1 MSIFSNIWETI
12 KSIPSQYQ
20 AAYQIGTQGMAD
32 LAKQKLTAAVG
43 IQPQPTLQIPIGQNL
58 TPQATQQAY
67 QAAFPST
74 TTPSYTQFAP
84 QAVKDQPFASQ
95 QAAYQTYYQPSVT
108 TGTTGTTTSYPT
120 SYPTQPTTTEYTPP
134 PQAPSGAAGTSY
146 QTYQP
151 STQPIST
158 SGYSHV
164 PYQAPSG
171 VSGTSFH
178 TGLLGGVSS
187 GLGLPVQTT
196 TDKDKDITIQQQGAY
211 INPQTQQ
218 SYPMGTASP
227 GYTAQGQPMTPAPQA
242 PMGVEQAGQQ
252 AGYQQ
257 QAQAQA
263 QAQCKFTK
271 GLSLPS
277 IITPEGS
284 IDLGASQAGINQITD
299 LMKSP
304 LTQQSRTEMLQY
316 LDNSINVLTQVLQQ
330 AQPLPQ
336 EPMLKPE
343 VIADDQDQLDRLQ
356 KYEKEQYENI
366 QRSLGIPQ
374 AITDYENAIKELQAT
389 DQAFNAI
396 IQDVNDDPDFPKGLA
411 RRRIQEIEKE
421 KGVRMTTLQNKIG
434 LLQQSLTM
442 KQEEFKERMGITQR
456 AISREFEQQQE
467 QKQSARNQ
475 LSMLMDTGAISN
487 MSDTELYQLAQA
499 SGYTFESLKKIKE
512 AITSGNQAKI
522 TKAEADLEKQQQ
534 DMELARQR
542 EARLAGGG
550 TGGGTDT
557 GGGGGD
563 TTQQKPLSQSDIT
576 YIANGL
582 VDQMGK
588 DEAIQFITSTKAM
601 NVNGSL
607 REFSEDE
614 VNQMVTSMGGG
625 TTQTTPTTSSEGWL
639 SKIAKFVFSPWTG
652 I

>member
-1 MSIFSNIWETI
+1 MSIFTNIWETI

-108 TGTTGTTTSYPT
+108 SGTTT
-120 SYPTQPTTTEYTPP
+120 SYPTQPTTPYTPP

-158 SGYSHV
+158 GGYSYV
-164 PYQAPSG
+164 PYAPSAG
-171 VSGTSFH
+171 AAGTSAH

-187 GLGLPVQTT
+187 GLGLPASTT
-196 TDKDKDITIQQQGAY
+196 TEKDKDITIQQQGAY

-218 SYPMGTASP
+218 SFPMGQASQ

-242 PMGVEQAGQQ
+242 PMGVGQAGQQ

-257 QAQAQA
+257 QA

-284 IDLGASQAGINQITD
+284 IDLEASQAGINQITD

-343 VIADDQDQLDRLQ
+343 AIADDQDQLDRLQ
-356 KYEKEQYENI
+356 KYEKEQYESI

-421 KGVRMTTLQNKIG
+421 KGVRMTTLQNKIS

-456 AISREFEQQQE
+456 AISREFDQQQE

-522 TKAEADLEKQQQ
+522 TKAQNDLIKQQQ

-557 GGGGGD
+557 GGEIEYEDMTPQQQAEYVSSALGGQTSQASQ
-563 TTQQKPLSQSDIT
+563 TTQSTSG
-576 YIANGL
+576 GL
-582 VDQMGK
+582 W
-588 DEAIQFITSTKAM
+588 
-601 NVNGSL
+601 
-607 REFSEDE
+607 
-614 VNQMVTSMGGG
+614 G
-625 TTQTTPTTSSEGWL
+625 TLTNWWDNL
-639 SKIAKFVFSPWTG
+639 WK
-652 I
+652 